1 MFKFLKPRKKSGI
14 EKWAEEEIRLACNIN
29 GEYARACYNS
39 AIRAYKSLLKDG
51 HSGASIYLTH
61 EILNRLI
68 DMKPL
73 TAIEDVPEVWNDIS
87 MRKSDEGTVEQYQCK
102 RMSSLFKDVYDD
114 GTVKFT
120 DVDRVS
126 CIDIA
131 NPTISWHCRLGD
143 NIVDELFPIEMPY
156 YPTKDPY
163 KLYKEDFLV
172 DHENGDYD
180 TQGFFYLITPYG
192 DKIEVNK
199 FYKEQDGEWVEIEVE
214 EYNDRKTKNKY
225 LITPYGDK
233 IEVNKFYKEQDG
245 EWVEIGIEEY
255 NDRKIKNES
264 RRLNDV
270 NF

>member
-51 HSGASIYLTH
+51 HSGASIHLTH

-102 RMSSLFKDVYDD
+102 RMSSLFKDIYDD

-126 CIDIA
+126 CIDID

-172 DHENGDYD
+172 DPENGDYD

-214 EYNDRKTKNKY
+214 EYNDRKTKNE
-225 LITPYGDK
+225 L
-233 IEVNKFYKEQDG
+233 
-245 EWVEIGIEEY
+245 
-255 NDRKIKNES
+255 

>member
-29 GEYARACYNS
+29 GEYTRACYNS

-51 HSGASIYLTH
+51 HSGASIHLTH

-120 DVDRVS
+120 DVDRVY
-126 CIDIA
+126 CIDIDR
-131 NPTISWHCRLGD
+131 PTISWHCRLGD

-156 YPTKDPY
+156 YPTKNPY
-163 KLYKEDFLV
+163 KLYKEDLLV
-172 DHENGDYD
+172 DPENGDYD

-214 EYNDRKTKNKY
+214 EYNDRKTKNE
-225 LITPYGDK
+225 L
-233 IEVNKFYKEQDG
+233 
-245 EWVEIGIEEY
+245 
-255 NDRKIKNES
+255 
-264 RRLNDV
+264 RRLKDV

>member
-51 HSGASIYLTH
+51 HSGASIHLTH

-87 MRKSDEGTVEQYQCK
+87 MRKSDEGTIEQYQCK

-126 CIDIA
+126 CIDID

-172 DHENGDYD
+172 DPENGDYD

-199 FYKEQDGEWVEIEVE
+199 FYKEQDGEWVEIEIE
-214 EYNDRKTKNKY
+214 EYNDRKT
-225 LITPYGDK
+225 
-233 IEVNKFYKEQDG
+233 
-245 EWVEIGIEEY
+245 
-255 NDRKIKNES
+255 KNES

>member
-51 HSGASIYLTH
+51 HSGASIHLTH

-126 CIDIA
+126 CIDID

-172 DHENGDYD
+172 DPENGDYD

-199 FYKEQDGEWVEIEVE
+199 FYKEQDSEWVEIEVE
-214 EYNDRKTKNKY
+214 EYNDRKIKNKY

-255 NDRKIKNES
+255 NDRKTKNES

>member
-51 HSGASIYLTH
+51 HSGASIHLTH

-87 MRKSDEGTVEQYQCK
+87 MRKSDEGTIEQYQCK

-126 CIDIA
+126 CIDID
-131 NPTISWHCRLGD
+131 NPTISWHCRLGN

-156 YPTKDPY
+156 YPTNDPY
-163 KLYKEDFLV
+163 KLYMEDFLL
-172 DHENGDYD
+172 DPENGDYD
-180 TQGFFYLITPYG
+180 TQGFFYLITPNG
-192 DKIEVNK
+192 EKIEVNK
-199 FYKEQDGEWVEIEVE
+199 FYKEQDGEWVEIEVD
-214 EYNDRKTKNKY
+214 EYIYRKRKS
-225 LITPYGDK
+225 DK
-233 IEVNKFYKEQDG
+233 L
-245 EWVEIGIEEY
+245 
-255 NDRKIKNES
+255 
-264 RRLNDV
+264 RRSKDV

>member
-51 HSGASIYLTH
+51 HSGASIHLTH

-102 RMSSLFKDVYDD
+102 RMSSLFKDVYND

-126 CIDIA
+126 CIDID

-172 DHENGDYD
+172 DPENGDYD

-199 FYKEQDGEWVEIEVE
+199 FYKEQDSEWVEIEVE
-214 EYNDRKTKNKY
+214 EYNDRKIKNKY

-255 NDRKIKNES
+255 NDRKTKNES

>member
-1 MFKFLKPRKKSGI
+1 MFKFLKPRNKSEV
-14 EKWAEEEIRLACNIN
+14 EKWAEEEIRLACNIKD
-29 GEYARACYNS
+29 EYARACYDS
-39 AIRAYKSLLKDG
+39 AIRAYKSLMKDG
-51 HSGASIYLTH
+51 HSGASIHVTH
-61 EILNRLI
+61 GILNRLI

-73 TAIEDVPEVWNDIS
+73 TEIEDVPEVWNDIS
-87 MRKSDEGTVEQYQCK
+87 MWKSEEGIVEQYQCK
-102 RMSSLFKDVYDD
+102 RMSSLFKDIYDN

-126 CIDIA
+126 CINID
-131 NPTISWHCRLGD
+131 NPISTWHCHLGN

-156 YPTKDPY
+156 YPTNEPY

-172 DHENGDYD
+172 DPENGDYD

-192 DKIEVNK
+192 DRIEVNK

-214 EYNDRKTKNKY
+214 EYNYRKKKSE
-225 LITPYGDK
+225 L
-233 IEVNKFYKEQDG
+233 
-245 EWVEIGIEEY
+245 
-255 NDRKIKNES
+255 

>member
-1 MFKFLKPRKKSGI
+1 MFKFLKPRKKSEV
-14 EKWAEEEIRLACNIN
+14 EKWAEEEIRLACNIKD
-29 GEYARACYNS
+29 EYARACYDS
-39 AIRAYKSLLKDG
+39 AIRAYKSLMKDG
-51 HSGASIYLTH
+51 HSGASIHVTH
-61 EILNRLI
+61 GILNRLI

-87 MRKSDEGTVEQYQCK
+87 MWKSDEGTVEQYQCK
-102 RMSSLFKDVYDD
+102 RMSSLFKDIYDD

-120 DVDRVS
+120 DVNRVS
-126 CIDIA
+126 CIDIDC
-131 NPTISWHCRLGD
+131 PIISWHCHLGD

-172 DHENGDYD
+172 DPENGDYD

-192 DKIEVNK
+192 DRIEVNK
-199 FYKEQDGEWVEIEVE
+199 FYKEQDEGWAEIGVE
-214 EYNDRKTKNKY
+214 EYNDRKKKSE
-225 LITPYGDK
+225 L
-233 IEVNKFYKEQDG
+233 
-245 EWVEIGIEEY
+245 
-255 NDRKIKNES
+255 

>member
-51 HSGASIYLTH
+51 HSGASIHLTH

-73 TAIEDVPEVWNDIS
+73 TAIEDVPEDWNDIS

-126 CIDIA
+126 CIDID

-156 YPTKDPY
+156 YPTKNPY

-172 DHENGDYD
+172 DPENGDYD
-180 TQGFFYLITPYG
+180 TQG
-192 DKIEVNK
+192 D
-199 FYKEQDGEWVEIEVE
+199 W
-214 EYNDRKTKNKY
+214 
-225 LITPYGDK
+225 
-233 IEVNKFYKEQDG
+233 
-245 EWVEIGIEEY
+245 
-255 NDRKIKNES
+255 S
-264 RRLNDV
+264 SDV
-270 NF
+270 CSSDLQRAGWRMG